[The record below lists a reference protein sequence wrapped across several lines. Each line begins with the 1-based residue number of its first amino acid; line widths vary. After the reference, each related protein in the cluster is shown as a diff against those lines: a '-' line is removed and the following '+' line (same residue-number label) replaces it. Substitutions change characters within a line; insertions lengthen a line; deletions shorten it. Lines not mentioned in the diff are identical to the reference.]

1 MSRLRQLAGQTVIY
15 GLTSILGKLINY
27 LLTPLLT
34 DVFEPEAYGVQ
45 SVLYSYIAIALALLT
60 FGMETAMFR
69 FSGLEHADKRKVFA
83 TAQNFVTLV
92 SAVFLAS
99 VFIFARPIAGVL
111 GYPKHTD
118 YVILFSLIIFL
129 DALSSVP
136 LAKLREENKPGT
148 FALINILNILINFGL
163 VVFFLVYCRGL
174 YLKGGEEGL
183 GIWSAVYDHDKG
195 VAYVFI
201 ANIVASGIKFLMLT
215 PVIFR
220 YGMRNDTALL
230 RQMLVYAVPLA
241 IGALAYIINEKADL
255 IFLKQLLP
263 AAEGDEQAGIYGACY
278 KLALLLTIFIQAFRY
293 AAEPFFFSM
302 NKDTDTRHTLALVM
316 DYFVWFCLLIFLVVA
331 LYVDVFKWIFLRNS
345 AYWSGIDIVPV
356 LLIANLYN
364 GIYQNLSMWYK
375 ISGKT
380 LYGMYFSIVGALFTI
395 ILNMMFIPLWGFRG
409 SAWATLICYA
419 AMSGISYLVGQR
431 YYAVP
436 YRFGR
441 LHQYILGCI
450 IFYGITRFI
459 PADRPLLYYFTATA
473 GIIVYVLWLIKNE
486 RTLQTLIRKIAE
498 KYGSKNTK

>member
-15 GLTSILGKLINY
+15 GLTSILGRLINY

-92 SAVFLAS
+92 SGLFLVS
-99 VFIFARPIAGVL
+99 VFIFSGPIAGIL
-111 GYPKHTD
+111 GYPQHTD

-136 LAKLREENKPGT
+136 LAKLREENRPVT

-174 YLKGGEEGL
+174 YLKGGEEAL
-183 GIWSAVYDHDKG
+183 GIFSGIYDHDKG
-195 VAYVFI
+195 VAYIFI
-201 ANIVASGIKFLMLT
+201 ANIAASAVKFLLLT

-220 YGMRNDTALL
+220 YGMRNDSVLL
-230 RQMLVYAVPLA
+230 KRMLRYAVPLA

-255 IFLKQLLP
+255 IFLKQMLP
-263 AAEGDEQAGIYGACY
+263 ASEADEQAGIYGACY
-278 KLALLLTIFIQAFRY
+278 KLAILLTIFIQAFRY

-302 NKDTDTRHTLALVM
+302 NKDTDTRTTLALVM
-316 DYFVWFCLLIFLVVA
+316 DYFVWFCLFIFLVVG
-331 LYVDVFKWIFLRNS
+331 LYVDVFKWIFLRNP
-345 AYWSGIDIVPV
+345 AYWVGIDIVPV
-356 LLIANLYN
+356 LLVANLYN

-380 LYGMYFSIVGALFTI
+380 MYGMYFSILGALFTI
-395 ILNMMFIPLWGFRG
+395 VLNLLFIPLWGFRG

-419 AMSGISYLVGQR
+419 AMSGISYIVGQR
-431 YYAVP
+431 YYKVP

-459 PADRPLLYYFTATA
+459 PADRPLLYYFTATT
-473 GIIVYVLWLIKNE
+473 GLVVYVVWVVRNE
-486 RTLQTLIRKIAE
+486 RTLQLLIRKIAE
-498 KYGSKNTK
+498 KYGSKNSQ

>member
-15 GLTSILGKLINY
+15 GLTSILGKFINY

-34 DVFEPEAYGVQ
+34 GVFEPEAYGVQ

-69 FSGLEHADKRKVFA
+69 YSGMEHADKRKVFA

-92 SAVFLAS
+92 SAIFLVS
-99 VFIFARPIAGVL
+99 VFIFAQPIAGVL

-136 LAKLREENKPGT
+136 LAKLREENRPGMFT
-148 FALINILNILINFGL
+148 LISILNILINFGL
-163 VVFFLVYCRGL
+163 VLFFLVYCRGL
-174 YLKGGEEGL
+174 YMKGGEESL
-183 GIWSAVYDHDKG
+183 GILAKIYDHDKG
-195 VAYVFI
+195 VAYIFI
-201 ANIVASGIKFLMLT
+201 ANIVASAVKFAMLL
-215 PVIFR
+215 PVVFR
-220 YGMRNDTALL
+220 YGMRSDPALL
-230 RQMLVYAVPLA
+230 RQMLVYAIPLA

-263 AAEGDEQAGIYGACY
+263 ASEGDEQAGIYGACY
-278 KLALLLTIFIQAFRY
+278 KLAILLTIFIQAFRY
-293 AAEPFFFSM
+293 AAEPFFFGM
-302 NKDTDTRHTLALVM
+302 HKDTDTRHTLALVM
-316 DYFVWFCLLIFLVVA
+316 DYFVWFCLFIFLVVA
-331 LYVDVFKWIFLRNS
+331 LYVDVFKWIFLRDE

-375 ISGKT
+375 LSGKT
-380 LYGMYFSIVGALFTI
+380 LYGMYFSITGAAFTI
-395 ILNMMFIPLWGFRG
+395 MLNLAFIPIWGFRG

-419 AMSGISYLVGQR
+419 GMSGISYIVGQKF
-431 YYAVP
+431 YPVP

-441 LHQYILGCI
+441 MHQYILGCI
-450 IFYGITRFI
+450 VFYGLTRFI
-459 PADRPLLYYFTATA
+459 PADRPFIYYFTATA
-473 GIIVYVLWLIKNE
+473 GIIAYVLWVVRNEKSLQALIG
-486 RTLQTLIRKIAE
+486 KIVN
-498 KYGSKNTK
+498 K